1 MNSIDLQMLRVAVIT
16 CLAEKSPSGHIGRTA
31 LMKYCYFLQ
40 TLRHVPLGYRFTLY
54 SYGPFDSD
62 VLADLDS
69 AEALGAVKSS
79 LVYYSGGYGYE
90 IRPAEQS
97 QRVIMRAA
105 GYMQRYEAD
114 TDWVITEFGNLGSAE
129 LELAST
135 IVYVDREAA
144 TAPENL
150 TFEELLRRVRD
161 LKPHFTGAQVQRHVE
176 SLLGKALLKSLGRTS
191 NSNARVPSGI
201 SDA

>member
-1 MNSIDLQMLRVAVIT
+1 MNSIDLQMVRVALIT
-16 CLAEKSPSGHIGRTA
+16 RLAEKSPSGRIGRTA
-31 LMKYCYFLQ
+31 LMKDCYFLQ
-40 TLRHVPLGYRFTLY
+40 TLRHVPLAYRFTLY
-54 SYGPFDSD
+54 AYGPFDSD

-105 GYMQRYEAD
+105 GYIERYEAD
-114 TDWVITEFGNLGSAE
+114 IDWVITEFGKLGGAE

-135 IVYVDREAA
+135 IIYVDREAA
-144 TAPENL
+144 TASENL
-150 TFEELLRRVRD
+150 TLEELLRRVRD
-161 LKPHFTGAQVQRHVE
+161 VKPHFAEAQVQRHAE
-176 SLLGKALLKSLGRTS
+176 SLLGQALLKSVGMTGRCL
-191 NSNARVPSGI
+191 
-201 SDA
+201 